1 LKEKEIGIWF
11 GRDRDGEK
19 SSARRIPARICWSCG
34 GSHTQQATTKAT
46 RPIMQALDLETLID
60 RRFSSGEDADAEDV
74 LRRTRE
80 APGTR
85 RKFDG

>member
-1 LKEKEIGIWF
+1 LGYGLGVIGTAKKVQQ
-11 GRDRDGEK
+11 GEF
-19 SSARRIPARICWSCG
+19 RRGFAGVAAAAIPSKLRRK
-34 GSHTQQATTKAT
+34 QQEPT
-46 RPIMQALDLETLID
+46 MQALDLETLID

-80 APGTR
+80 APRTR